1 MITVTVNSDRIDIR
15 GHARAGPYGQ
25 DIVCAAVSALV
36 QTLEQAIRELT
47 NDTIDCEIGPGY
59 FNLITKHLSSAAW
72 LLVDAFLLGIFQIAE
87 SYPGNARIVREDT
100 PKP

>member
-1 MITVTVNSDRIDIR
+1 MIDVTITKDHLILS
-15 GHARAGPYGQ
+15 GHARTGPYGQ
-25 DIVCAAVSALV
+25 DIVCAAVSTLV

-47 NDTIDCEIGPGY
+47 DDVIDCEIGPGY

-87 SYPGNARIVREDT
+87 SYPGNVRIVREDT